1 MRAFDIRGET
11 MSETQ
16 RSARRRRVILL
27 VMALAVLLPS
37 LYGFGTKFLEFI
49 ALYRGDVEGAFAITP
64 ILNYLLASL
73 GFACLFVWAALAGMF
88 RDVEGP
94 KWTMLENEALLD
106 RADPPPPRAAF
117 PARFS
122 TVSSR
127 VTPRAGDPHRFRD
140 FYDHD

>member
-1 MRAFDIRGET
+1 
-11 MSETQ
+11 MSEAT
-16 RSARRRRVILL
+16 RAARRRRIILFVL
-27 VMALAVLLPS
+27 AIAVLGPS

-64 ILNYLLASL
+64 ILNYLLATL
-73 GFACLFVWAALAGMF
+73 GFVCLFAWAALAGMF

-106 RADPPPPRAAF
+106 RGDVPPPRAA
-117 PARFS
+117 PGGRLSGAARFS
-122 TVSSR
+122 S
-127 VTPRAGDPHRFRD
+127 GLNDPHRFRD